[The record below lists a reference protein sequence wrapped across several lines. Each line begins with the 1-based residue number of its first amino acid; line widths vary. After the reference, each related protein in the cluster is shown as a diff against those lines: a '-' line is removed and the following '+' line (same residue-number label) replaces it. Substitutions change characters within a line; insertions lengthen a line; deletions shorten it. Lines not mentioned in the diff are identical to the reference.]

1 MREVDG
7 GEVAARIEFDPTSHG
22 TPLSFLPPLIT
33 SFLFA
38 TSSNEKV
45 GAPLLWDTRKSPACA
60 MAAKP
65 KSNDV

>member
-1 MREVDG
+1 MQEVDG

-38 TSSNEKV
+38 ASSNEGV
-45 GAPLLWDTRKSPACA
+45 SCA
-60 MAAKP
+60 SRVALKNLAHAR
-65 KSNDV
+65 

>member
-1 MREVDG
+1 MHEVDG

-45 GAPLLWDTRKSPACA
+45 GAPPCGILENPRMCNGREAQP
-60 MAAKP
+60 
-65 KSNDV
+65 

>member
-1 MREVDG
+1 MHEVDG
-7 GEVAARIEFDPTSHG
+7 GEVAAWIEFDPTSHG

-45 GAPLLWDTRKSPACA
+45 GAPPCGILENPPHVHWP
-60 MAAKP
+60 
-65 KSNDV
+65 

>member
-1 MREVDG
+1 MQEVDG

-45 GAPLLWDTRKSPACA
+45 GRTSP
-60 MAAKP
+60 
-65 KSNDV
+65 VGY